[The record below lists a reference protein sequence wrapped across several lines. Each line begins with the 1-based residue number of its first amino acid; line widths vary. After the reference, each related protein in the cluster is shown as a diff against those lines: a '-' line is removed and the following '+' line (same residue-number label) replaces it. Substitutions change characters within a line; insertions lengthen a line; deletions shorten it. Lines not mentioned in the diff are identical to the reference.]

1 MLSKFRLTNFGMTRW
16 MEANRDGGA
25 GAGGASDD
33 SKSNDDQNKDK
44 AKGEGESKSFAT
56 FGDWF
61 NSLDDAGKTMAGPAK
76 EHFDRVHQT
85 LRTVRDERDEFQKQL
100 KIATG
105 KLKEGSEERTTLE
118 ELSTNLDKANQ
129 RADFY
134 EEAPSHKCLNPKAAY
149 ALAVSE
155 NLIDAKRGVDW
166 KALAETAPELFGD
179 AKKKLPNKK
188 TAGDGTGSER
198 ANAVTM
204 NDWIRAQAGAGRI
217 TQ

>member
-1 MLSKFRLTNFGMTRW
+1 MLSNFRLSNFGMMRW
-16 MEANRDGGA
+16 QAQSDGGT
-25 GAGGASDD
+25 GAGGSSDD
-33 SKSNDDQNKDK
+33 GKSNDDQSKGK
-44 AKGEGESKSFAT
+44 AKDEGESKSFAT

-61 NSLDDAGKTMAGPAK
+61 NSLDDNGKALAGPAK

-100 KIATG
+100 KIATS
-105 KLKEGSEERTTLE
+105 KLKEGSEERVTLE

-155 NLIDAKRGVDW
+155 SLIDAKKGVDW

-179 AKKKLPNKK
+179 AKRKLPNKRS
-188 TAGDGTGSER
+188 AGDGTDSGR

-204 NDWIRAQAGAGRI
+204 NDWIRSQAGAGRI